1 MNEGPEGLRSE
12 WIKKR
17 KDEEWTEYL
26 RNIFLRPGYAPSKCH
41 KIILRLDSRIVF
53 TLNFDDIYERT
64 ANEAQP
70 GSHIVKSYHDS
81 DIPEFLRKDGRFIVK
96 VHGSLN
102 TPSKMIFTQEE
113 YARSRTKNA
122 AFYACFEASL
132 LTHSFFFIGVGHND
146 PDLSLLLEN
155 QTFLIDGGQPH
166 YYLTSNDTNPDL
178 IGSLRSNRNLKTI
191 KYDKIDRS
199 YSGLELTLDDLLNKV
214 EAARQKLIETTN
226 W

>member
-1 MNEGPEGLRSE
+1 M
-12 WIKKR
+12 
-17 KDEEWTEYL
+17 DETWAEYL
-26 RNIFLRPGYAPSKCH
+26 REVFLTPGFIPSDAH
-41 KIILRLDSRIVF
+41 KAILQLDSRIIF

-102 TPSKMIFTQEE
+102 TPTKMIFTQEE

-122 AFYACFEASL
+122 AFYSCFEASL
-132 LTHSFFFIGVGHND
+132 LTHSFFFVGVGYND

-155 QTFLIDGGQPH
+155 QSFLFDGGQPH
-166 YYLTSNDTNPDL
+166 YYLTSSDINADL
-178 IGSLRSNRNLKTI
+178 IKSLRKNRNLKTI
-191 KYDKIDRS
+191 KYDKIDS
-199 YSGLELTLDDLLNKV
+199 QYSGLPACLSDLLELV
-214 EAARQKLIETTN
+214 ENARRKLLETTN